1 MDIIE
6 KLNWRYA
13 VKEFDANKKVPQ
25 ETVKRLLE
33 AVNLSATSMGLQQ
46 FRIMVIE
53 DQEMK
58 DRLFELSGSQKQINT
73 ASHILVFACLNNLDE
88 EYIEKYADKMAL
100 ERNLPEN
107 KTTDLKLRFKNMVG
121 SIPEDQKAIWEEK
134 QAYLGLGNLLTV
146 AAIEGID
153 TCPMEG
159 FNREKYDEILG
170 LKEKQLR
177 SVVVCPIGYRSEN
190 DPFQHYKKVR
200 LPLEDF
206 MVN

>member
-1 MDIIE
+1 MDILE
-6 KLNWRYA
+6 KLKWRYA
-13 VKEFDANKKVPQ
+13 VKEFDSNKKVPQ

-58 DRLFELSGSQKQINT
+58 NRLFELSGTQKQINT
-73 ASHILVFACLNNLDE
+73 ASHILVFACLNNLDD
-88 EYIEKYADKMAL
+88 EYIEKYTDKMAF
-100 ERNLPEN
+100 ERSLPEN
-107 KTTDLKLRFKNMVG
+107 VAADLKLRFKNMVG
-121 SIPEDQKAIWEEK
+121 SIPKDQKAIWEEK

-146 AAIEGID
+146 AAIEGVD

-159 FNREKYDEILG
+159 FSREKYDEILG
-170 LKEKQLR
+170 LKDKQLR
-177 SVVVCPIGYRSEN
+177 AVVICPIGYRSEN
-190 DPFQHYKKVR
+190 DRFQHLKKVR